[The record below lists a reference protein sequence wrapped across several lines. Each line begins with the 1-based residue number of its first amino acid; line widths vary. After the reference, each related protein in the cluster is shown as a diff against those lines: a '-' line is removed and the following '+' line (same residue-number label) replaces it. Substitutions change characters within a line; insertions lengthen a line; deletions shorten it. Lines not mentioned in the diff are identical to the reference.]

1 MIMKIHSVIHT
12 VKYFIVVIHPSDH
25 PTKNIIILRQ
35 LSRRKTFSFATFA
48 LSSWRFLPIESFV
61 TACDVNHNSLSCLRA
76 LLGRWCS
83 WWRVKCQRTTSNHHH
98 TCAALKVKKKRSVTE
113 QQMNRLANLTSYR
126 VSKQVWDMLNVTFW
140 SLEKFASKAT
150 FTKTTQL
157 KGGN

>member
-1 MIMKIHSVIHT
+1 MLPGEIMKIHS

-25 PTKNIIILRQ
+25 PAKNIIILRQ

-48 LSSWRFLPIESFV
+48 LSSSWRFLPIESFV
-61 TACDVNHNSLSCLRA
+61 TACDVNHNSLLVFSH

-140 SLEKFASKAT
+140 SSEKFASEASYVYKIL
-150 FTKTTQL
+150 TQ
-157 KGGN
+157 

>member
-1 MIMKIHSVIHT
+1 MLPGEIMKIHSVKHT
-12 VKYFIVVIHPSDH
+12 VRYFIVVIHPSDH

-126 VSKQVWDMLNVTFW
+126 VSKQVWYMLNVTFW
-140 SLEKFASKAT
+140 SLEKFASKVT
-150 FTKTTQL
+150 FTKTIQ
-157 KGGN
+157 